1 MQEKNDSVRI
11 QDFKKYFEGNTY
23 VEEMG
28 LNTRELPKIGAI
40 QRAQF
45 HTTSEGKLFKLEKV
59 RMHRPS

>member
-23 VEEMG
+23 LEEMG

-40 QRAQF
+40 
-45 HTTSEGKLFKLEKV
+45 
-59 RMHRPS
+59 